1 MVVATSGLTDGVG
14 YALGALCLVLLS
26 VGVWRYSWERRATA
40 REVTREQRARL
51 RDLDRIRKSME
62 ELLQRLEESA
72 RQIDAQAEQR
82 INALQALMREV
93 DERIAQL
100 RVVPTANPPSGEVL
114 ASSVASRPA
123 SVTLP
128 PHQPVSPPA
137 PASRSALTETEA
149 QDVLR
154 RRQSICEWADAGT
167 PRPRIAEMLG
177 VPLGEVELVLNLRE
191 FAHQASPSQKD
202 ASRAEPV
209 AAEPTGS

>member
-100 RVVPTANPPSGEVL
+100 QAVRTVTSPGTAVST
-114 ASSVASRPA
+114 SSPA
-123 SVTLP
+123 SQPPLVTIP